1 VTRAVACEGA
11 PRDLGRDQGRACA
24 EWLRAG
30 FASLPLARR
39 LRLRLGVGAA
49 AAGGVRRELR
59 RHFPRQAET
68 LAGIAGAAGV
78 PAAWL
83 EACLETEGEAR
94 EPELAIAALREG
106 GQARVLR
113 RLAGEWILRRSQPE
127 GGYRS
132 VEITRPWLAHA
143 LLGVNEAGLAAAVV
157 TTAGPRARGGLPSA
171 PLIQDCLQRFAA
183 LEAALEWCL
192 ARPAERD
199 AALILADAHGEIAAV
214 EIAASGRRV
223 LRPVD
228 GWLAVGGSP
237 AARAELA
244 GQREGGAGLAGL
256 LAADPS
262 AREVEIAGVRWGI
275 QGRSCPEVA
284 SAVAAEAAS

>member
-1 VTRAVACEGA
+1 MIEAIVCEGA

-24 EWLRAG
+24 DRLRAG

-39 LRLRLGVGAA
+39 LRLRPGAGAA
-49 AAGGVRRELR
+49 AAGGLRRELR

-68 LAGIAGAAGV
+68 LVGIAGAAGV

-83 EACLETEGEAR
+83 EACLDAEGAAP
-94 EPELAIAALREG
+94 EPELAIAVEG
-106 GQARVLR
+106 EGPQARVLR
-113 RLAGEWILRRSQPE
+113 SLAGEWILRRSQPE
-127 GGYRS
+127 GCFRS

-157 TTAGPRARGGLPSA
+157 TPAGAAARAGLPSA

-192 ARPAERD
+192 GRPAERD
-199 AALILADAHGEIAAV
+199 AALILADAHGELAAV
-214 EIAASGRRV
+214 EITASGRRV
-223 LRPVD
+223 LRPAD
-228 GWLAVGGSP
+228 GWLAVGGSA

-244 GQREGGAGLAGL
+244 KQLRERNPTPAPL
-256 LAADPS
+256 LAADPT
-262 AREVEIAGVRWGI
+262 ARELEIAGARYG
-275 QGRSCPEVA
+275 C
-284 SAVAAEAAS
+284 